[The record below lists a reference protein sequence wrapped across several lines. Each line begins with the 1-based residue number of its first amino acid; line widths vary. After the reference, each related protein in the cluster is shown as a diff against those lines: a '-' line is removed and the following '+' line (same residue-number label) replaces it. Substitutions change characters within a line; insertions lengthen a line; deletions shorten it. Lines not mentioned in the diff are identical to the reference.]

1 MKIKLKTAIREKTLK
16 KAMERRNS
24 LLAKIITKYG
34 FENDI
39 TLEFARII
47 NKVSCTSTGEKIVD
61 AVFEEF
67 MRTPE

>member
-1 MKIKLKTAIREKTLK
+1 MKIKLKTATREKALQ
-16 KAMERRNS
+16 KAIERRNT

-47 NKVSCTSTGEKIVD
+47 NKVSCTSTGEAIVD
-61 AVFEEF
+61 AVFTEF